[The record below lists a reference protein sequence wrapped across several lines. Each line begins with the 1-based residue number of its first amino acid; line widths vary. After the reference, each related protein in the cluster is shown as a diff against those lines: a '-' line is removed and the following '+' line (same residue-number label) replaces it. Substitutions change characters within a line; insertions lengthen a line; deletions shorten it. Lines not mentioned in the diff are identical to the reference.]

1 MSDEDPRI
9 TRLRSDIQAM
19 EQEIGLAIMF
29 HETWKPVAYDEEL
42 HKRMGTSYA
51 THTFSIV
58 GMALRREMLLALLR
72 IWDADHRTIGIPS
85 VMKTLN
91 SPEFFDALC
100 SYRATRLNSTR
111 ISLTPDLG
119 LSEGWNDSVKES
131 LSERLAEIGELV
143 EKYSKGGSHHGV
155 VKNLLIMRSV
165 SLAHRQSPPKE
176 PERATATDE
185 EIELFYQDNLEIVRL
200 LLSLVLGKAFPL
212 TEAADIYQ
220 HYAGLFWAGARGEQ
234 TEGHP
239 NYGPSPKT

>member
-1 MSDEDPRI
+1 MSDEAPKI
-9 TRLRSDIQAM
+9 TRLKSDVHAM

-42 HKRMGTSYA
+42 HRRMGTSYA
-51 THTFSIV
+51 THSFSIV
-58 GMALRREMLLALLR
+58 GTALRREMLLALLR
-72 IWDADHRTIGIPS
+72 IWDSDCRTIGIPS

-91 SPEFFDALC
+91 EPDFFDTLC
-100 SYRATRLNSTR
+100 SYRAGRLSLTR
-111 ISLTPDLG
+111 ISLTPELG
-119 LSEGWNDSVKES
+119 LSGGWNDSVKKS
-131 LSERLAEIGELV
+131 LSECLAEIDELFR
-143 EKYSKGGSHHGV
+143 KYSKGGSHYGL

-165 SLAHRQSPPKE
+165 SLAHRQGLPKE

-200 LLSLVLGKAFPL
+200 LLSLVLGKAFSL
-212 TEAADIYQ
+212 TEAAEIYQ

-239 NYGPSPKT
+239 NYMPPA